1 MQNSQKAAEAMGAG
15 YNCSQAVA
23 TTYGTQFD
31 VPEETIARIASGF
44 GGGIGRTDNIC
55 GAVSG
60 AVMVLGLKFG
70 GRNASDTDA
79 KTKAGIMANE
89 FIQEYNRRYGAVS
102 CTGLLGYNMSV
113 PGEREKALAND
124 AFAKCRDI
132 VRNAGGLLEEFL
144 ARE

>member
-1 MQNSQKAAEAMGAG
+1 MNSG
-15 YNCSQAVA
+15 YNCSQAVSI
-23 TTYGTQFD
+23 TYGTAFG

-70 GRNASDTDA
+70 PKNPSEREA
-79 KTKAGIMANE
+79 KAKAYEMTNE
-89 FIQEYNRRYGAVS
+89 FIQEYARRHGAVS
-102 CTGLLGYNMSV
+102 CTGLLGYNMSQ
-113 PGEREKALAND
+113 PGEREKAVVNN
-124 AFAKCRDI
+124 AFAGCRDV
-132 VRNAGGLLEEFL
+132 VRNAGKLLEEFL